1 MTSTTVAST
10 ITSATTHTITG
21 VVRHVARIARVLAPG
36 LNGGTGGGEDCVWLV
51 WYAAIDTP
59 GSGTN
64 CGCTAVVVAR
74 APGASC
80 IGAGCT
86 GCVGVD
92 GGVGVGGA
100 GCVCEA
106 SRLIRFCKL
115 SCCLLSISCCVDDG
129 AFKAPLIPRSPA
141 ARMNIDEANAVSIL
155 PA

>member
-21 VVRHVARIARVLAPG
+21 VVRHVARIARVFSPVLHG
-36 LNGGTGGGEDCVWLV
+36 CTGGVTACIWLV
-51 WYAAIDTP
+51 WYAALDTP

-64 CGCTAVVVAR
+64 CGCTAVVVAG

-86 GCVGVD
+86 GCGGVD
-92 GGVGVGGA
+92 GCVGGGGP

-106 SRLIRFCKL
+106 
-115 SCCLLSISCCVDDG
+115 
-129 AFKAPLIPRSPA
+129 
-141 ARMNIDEANAVSIL
+141 
-155 PA
+155 

>member
-21 VVRHVARIARVLAPG
+21 VVRRVARIARVLTPVLHGCPG
-36 LNGGTGGGEDCVWLV
+36 GVTACIWLG
-51 WYAAIDTP
+51 WYAGIDTP

-106 SRLIRFCKL
+106 SRLIRFCKV
-115 SCCLLSISCCVDDG
+115 SCCLLSISFCVYDG
-129 AFKAPLIPRSPA
+129 AFKTPLIPRSHPA
-141 ARMNIDEANAVSIL
+141 RIYIR
-155 PA
+155 